1 MSIYF
6 GYIHLGSYFYL
17 FIFASKDKWL
27 IFVHE
32 SLSQYLDFYS
42 DSLKWNY

>member
-1 MSIYF
+1 MSIDF

-27 IFVHE
+27 VFV
-32 SLSQYLDFYS
+32 SLSRLLFRLLEVELLDQR
-42 DSLKWNY
+42 